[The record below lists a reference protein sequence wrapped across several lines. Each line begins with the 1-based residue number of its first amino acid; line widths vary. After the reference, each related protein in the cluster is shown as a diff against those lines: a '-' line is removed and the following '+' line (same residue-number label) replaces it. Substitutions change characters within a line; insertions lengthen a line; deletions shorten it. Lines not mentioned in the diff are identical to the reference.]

1 MIVEGKLMS
10 DKIRIDS
17 HKLIYHP
24 DVVSRWKNGE
34 NIYPIEL
41 EIGLTNACNHRCVFC
56 AVDYTGYKSTMLDE
70 NMLLDNLMQISRK
83 GVKSIIYAGE
93 GEPLIHK
100 AATEIINKT
109 KALGI
114 DTAMST
120 NGVLLTPEISRE
132 CLKSLTWVRFST
144 AGINNDTY
152 NKIQRGKDG
161 DLQKVLNNM
170 QEAVRVRKEQNAST
184 TIGVQLLLL
193 PDNKDEI
200 VQMGKELRKIG
211 VDYFTIKP
219 FSQHP
224 QSEQILQVDYHEM
237 LDLEQEVK
245 ELQTEFFKVYF
256 RAHSMQKL
264 ECKRDYKQCLAL
276 PFMVYID
283 AKGNL
288 WPCIVFMGKEDFAYG
303 NLNHESFVQIWE
315 GERRKKIV
323 DYFMHMDLEK
333 NCREL
338 CRLDEM
344 NKYLDELTHPG
355 EHVNFI

>member
-1 MIVEGKLMS
+1 MYKN
-10 DKIRIDS
+10 IRIDS

-24 DVVSRWKNGE
+24 DIVSRWKSGE

-41 EIGLTNACNHRCVFC
+41 EIGLTNACNHRCIFC
-56 AVDYTGYKSTMLDE
+56 AVDYTGYKPTMLDE
-70 NMLLDNLMQISRK
+70 DVLLSNLQDLATK

-93 GEPLIHK
+93 GEPLLNK
-100 AATEIINKT
+100 ATPEIINRT
-109 KALGI
+109 KELGI
-114 DTAMST
+114 DVAMST
-120 NGVLLTPEISRE
+120 NGVLLSPEVSKE

-144 AGINNDTY
+144 AGITDTTY
-152 NKIQRGKDG
+152 DKIQRGKPG
-161 DLQKVLNNM
+161 DLKKVLVNM
-170 QEAVRVRKEQNAST
+170 QEAVRVKRDQKIHT
-184 TIGVQLLLL
+184 TLGVQLLLL

-224 QSEQILQVDYHEM
+224 QSEQILQVNYHEM
-237 LDLEQEVK
+237 LGLEQEVK
-245 ELQTEFFKVYF
+245 ELETDDFKVYF
-256 RAHSMQKL
+256 RTHSMEKL
-264 ECKRDYKQCLAL
+264 ECKREYKQCLAL

-288 WPCIVFMGKEDFAYG
+288 WPCIVFMGKEEFSYG
-303 NLNHESFVQIWE
+303 NLNKNSFVEIWE
-315 GERRKKIV
+315 GARRHIISEH
-323 DYFMHMDLEK
+323 FMSMDLEK
-333 NCREL
+333 NCREI

-344 NKYLDELTHPG
+344 NRYLDELKHPG

>member
-1 MIVEGKLMS
+1 MAEN
-10 DKIRIDS
+10 IRIDS

-24 DVVSRWKNGE
+24 DTVAKWLRGE

-41 EIGLTNACNHRCVFC
+41 EIGLTNACNHRCIFC
-56 AVDYTGYKSTMLDE
+56 AVDYTGYKPQRIETG
-70 NMLLDNLMQISRK
+70 LLEKNLEELAPK
-83 GVKSIIYAGE
+83 GLKSIIYAGE
-93 GEPLIHK
+93 GEPLLHK
-100 AATEIINKT
+100 DAPDIINRT

-114 DTAMST
+114 DAALST
-120 NGVLLTPEISRE
+120 NGVLLTPEVSAD
-132 CLKSLTWVRFST
+132 CLKSLTWIRFST
-144 AGINNDTY
+144 AGITDATY
-152 NKIQRGKDG
+152 DKIQCGRPG
-161 DLQKVLNNM
+161 DLGKVLANM
-170 QEAVRVRKEQNAST
+170 QGAVQVKKEQKLNT

-224 QSEQILQVDYHEM
+224 QSQQILEVDYQDM
-237 LDLEQEVK
+237 LSLEKEVK
-245 ELQTEFFKVYF
+245 ELETEDFKIYF
-256 RAHSMQKL
+256 RAHSMKKL
-264 ECKRDYKQCLAL
+264 ACKRDYKHCWAL

-288 WPCIVFMGKEDFAYG
+288 WPCIVFMGKEELKYG
-303 NLNHESFVQIWE
+303 NLNEESFCTIWE
-315 GERRKKIV
+315 GERRKEIV
-323 DYFMHMDLEK
+323 KYFMNMNLEE

-344 NKYLDELTHPG
+344 NKYLDSLKHPG
-355 EHVNFI
+355 THVNFI

>member
-1 MIVEGKLMS
+1 MAEN
-10 DKIRIDS
+10 IRMDS

-24 DVVSRWKNGE
+24 DVVARWMKGE

-41 EIGLTNACNHRCVFC
+41 EVGLSNACNHRCIFC
-56 AVDYTGYKSTMLDE
+56 AVDYTGYQPVMMDSQMLSK
-70 NMLLDNLMQISRK
+70 NLEELAPK

-100 AATEIINKT
+100 DAPDIINKT
-109 KALGI
+109 KSLGI
-114 DTAMST
+114 DAAMST
-120 NGVLLTPEISRE
+120 NGVLLTPEVSRE

-144 AGINNDTY
+144 AGITDETY
-152 NKIQRGKDG
+152 DKIHRGKQG
-161 DLQKVLNNM
+161 DLSKVLYHM
-170 QEAVRVRKEQNAST
+170 EEAVKVKREQGLHT
-184 TIGVQLLLL
+184 TLGVQLLLL

-200 VQMGKELRKIG
+200 VQMGTELRRIG

-224 QSEQILQVDYHEM
+224 QSQHILQVDYREM
-237 LDLEQEVK
+237 LELEKEVK
-245 ELQTEFFKVYF
+245 ELETQDYKVYF
-256 RAHSMQKL
+256 RAHSMEKLGQKRCY
-264 ECKRDYKQCLAL
+264 EHCWAL
-276 PFMVYID
+276 PFMVHID
-283 AKGNL
+283 ARGNL
-288 WPCIVFMGKEDFAYG
+288 WPCIAFLGKEELKYG
-303 NLNHESFVQIWE
+303 NLYQNSFVEIWE
-315 GERRKKIV
+315 GSHRKEVV

-344 NKYLDELTHPG
+344 NRYLEELKYPG

>member
-1 MIVEGKLMS
+1 MAEN
-10 DKIRIDS
+10 IRMDS

-24 DVVSRWKNGE
+24 DVVARWAKGE

-41 EIGLTNACNHRCVFC
+41 EIGLTNACNHRCIFC
-56 AVDYTGYKSTMLDE
+56 AVDYTGYKPDRIDSE
-70 NMLLDNLMQISRK
+70 LLIKNLEELSVK

-93 GEPLIHK
+93 GEPLLHK
-100 AATEIINKT
+100 DAPDIINRT
-109 KALGI
+109 KSLGI
-114 DTAMST
+114 DAAVST
-120 NGVLLTPEISRE
+120 NGALLTPEISRD
-132 CLKSLTWVRFST
+132 CLKSLTWIRFSV
-144 AGINNDTY
+144 AGITDETY
-152 NKIQRGKDG
+152 DKVQCGRPG
-161 DLQKVLNNM
+161 DLAKVLFHM
-170 QEAVRVRKEQNAST
+170 EEAVKVKREQDLHT
-184 TIGVQLLLL
+184 TLGVQLLLL

-200 VQMGKELRKIG
+200 VQMAKELRKIG

-224 QSEQILQVDYHEM
+224 QSQHILQVDYKEM
-237 LDLEQEVK
+237 LELESAVK
-245 ELQTEFFKVYF
+245 EFQTDEFKIYF

-264 ECKRDYKQCLAL
+264 EEKRCYKHCWAL

-288 WPCIVFMGKEDFAYG
+288 WPCIVFMGKDELKYG
-303 NLNHESFVQIWE
+303 NLNQESFVSIWE
-315 GERRKKIV
+315 GKRRREII
-323 DYFMHMDLEK
+323 DYFMNMDLEK

-344 NKYLDELTHPG
+344 NRYLEELKHPG

>member
-1 MIVEGKLMS
+1 MAEN
-10 DKIRIDS
+10 IRMDS

-24 DVVSRWKNGE
+24 NVVDRWLKGE

-41 EIGLTNACNHRCVFC
+41 EIGLTNACNHRCIFC
-56 AVDYTGYKSTMLDE
+56 AVDYTGYQPDRLETE
-70 NMLLDNLMQISRK
+70 LLIDNLRELAPK

-93 GEPLIHK
+93 GEPLLHK
-100 AATEIINKT
+100 DAPDIMNQT
-109 KALGI
+109 KNLGI
-114 DTAMST
+114 DAAMST
-120 NGVLLTPEISRE
+120 NGVLLTPEVSRE

-144 AGINNDTY
+144 AGITDRTY
-152 NKIQRGKDG
+152 DKIQRGRPG
-161 DLQKVLNNM
+161 DLSKVLYNM
-170 QEAVRVRKEQNAST
+170 EEAVKVKREQHLRT
-184 TIGVQLLLL
+184 TLGVQLLLL

-200 VQMGKELRKIG
+200 VEMGKRLREIG

-224 QSEQILQVDYHEM
+224 QSKNILQVDYQEM
-237 LDLEQEVK
+237 LELEKEVK
-245 ELQTEFFKVYF
+245 ELQTENYKVYF

-264 ECKRDYKQCLAL
+264 ECKRGYKHCWAL

-288 WPCIVFMGKEDFAYG
+288 WPCIVFMGKDELKYG
-303 NLNHESFVQIWE
+303 NLNEESFTDIWE
-315 GERRKKIV
+315 GGHRKEIV
-323 DYFMHMDLEK
+323 NHFMNMDLEK

-344 NKYLDELTHPG
+344 NRYLDELRNPG
-355 EHVNFI
+355 GHVNFI